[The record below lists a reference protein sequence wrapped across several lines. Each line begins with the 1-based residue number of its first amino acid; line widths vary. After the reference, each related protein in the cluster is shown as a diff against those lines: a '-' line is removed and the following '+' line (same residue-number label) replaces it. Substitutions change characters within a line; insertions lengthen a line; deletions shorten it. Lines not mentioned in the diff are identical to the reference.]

1 MIINGKNGKEVKVK
15 LIDFKTLTYQ
25 LLEDATAGDWFSI
38 ASEAQNYIETQIKEK
53 TKEEIQSIKDQ
64 TRNEILAN
72 DQEIKQM
79 RFEIEQLK
87 IKNTKL
93 EEKAK
98 DNAEANQLNLNAINA
113 EHIVVI
119 SEKDG
124 EIKDLKNEIKDLKNK
139 VQEYEAKQNSE
150 IDRMKMEKESEI
162 NKKVLEIKDKMEKE
176 SKIEWEKQEKK
187 IKEESKENNEKII
200 QVLENNYNEKIQE
213 VVQKNNELH
222 AELNRYKEKN
232 INSKEIGENLENWI
246 LERYKSVFPFG
257 QENDETI
264 SFSLKKD
271 TENLKQEGEL
281 SGTKADF
288 IFTIYDK
295 EGQISE
301 RVILEAKSESKEK
314 PGRQKNKDFFKKL
327 ENDRVKKNAR
337 YAILVT
343 ELEPDQYITIDIAP
357 KFPKIFICRP
367 YFYLALLMILKSMIL
382 KEKKL
387 VMQGKN
393 LADKEKIINDFEKW
407 KNDKIKKLAEK
418 INKKSADAIASSRK
432 IIDEATKIRDTLEET
447 SNNLIWKLN
456 TEIDKF
462 NITEFAKKIERTEK
476 ISQEFV

>member
-1 MIINGKNGKEVKVK
+1 MITNGKEVKVK

-53 TKEEIQSIKDQ
+53 TKEKIKEEIQSIKDQ
-64 TRNEILAN
+64 TRNEIFAN

-79 RFEIEQLK
+79 RSEIEQLK
-87 IKNTKL
+87 IENKRLEGKL
-93 EEKAK
+93 DGEEKANK
-98 DNAEANQLNLNAINA
+98 SNLDAIDA
-113 EHIVVI
+113 RYTAAI

-124 EIKDLKNEIKDLKNK
+124 KIKDLNNK
-139 VQEYEAKQNSE
+139 VQKYETEQNF
-150 IDRMKMEKESEI
+150 EI
-162 NKKVLEIKDKMEKE
+162 NKIKMETE
-176 SKIEWEKQEKK
+176 SKIKKKMEEEFEDKWEKQEKK
-187 IKEESKENNEKII
+187 LKENNEEYNKKII
-200 QVLENNYNEKIQE
+200 KELRKEYNEKIQKVE
-213 VVQKNNELH
+213 QENNELH
-222 AELNRYKEKN
+222 VELNRYKEKN

-271 TENLKQEGEL
+271 TENLKQEGES

-301 RVILEAKSESKEK
+301 SVILEAKSESKEK
-314 PGRQKNKDFFKKL
+314 PGRQKNNQFFKKL

-357 KFPKIFICRP
+357 NFPKIFICRP

-462 NITEFAKKIERTEK
+462 SITKLAEKIERIEK

>member
-1 MIINGKNGKEVKVK
+1 MITNGKEVKVK

-64 TRNEILAN
+64 TRNEIFAN

-98 DNAEANQLNLNAINA
+98 TDQLDLDKKHTAE
-113 EHIVVI
+113 I
-119 SEKDG
+119 SKKDD
-124 EIKDLKNEIKDLKNK
+124 EIKDLKNE
-139 VQEYEAKQNSE
+139 VQEYKKNQNFE
-150 IDRMKMEKESEI
+150 IDKIKMEKE
-162 NKKVLEIKDKMEKE
+162 LEIKNKMEKE
-176 SKIEWEKQEKK
+176 FEDKWEKQEKK
-187 IKEESKENNEKII
+187 LKENNEENNKKII
-200 QVLENNYNEKIQE
+200 QELKENHKKIIQELKENHEKIIQESKKGYNEKIQKAE
-213 VVQKNNELH
+213 QENNELH

-271 TENLKQEGEL
+271 TENLKQEGES

-301 RVILEAKSESKEK
+301 SVILEAKSESKEK
-314 PGRQKNKDFFKKL
+314 PGRQKNNQFFKKL

-357 KFPKIFICRP
+357 NFPKIFICRP